1 MSRRASLLLFA
12 VPVLLGAAD
21 PSASDLR
28 EVLRTNGLA
37 QKAALLKLVPAPRGP
52 AESRW
57 NEFDE
62 WVFYHERR
70 LRPAL
75 RSLLPDPEV
84 GTPARSLLALIG
96 VPEDLR
102 LAVQLAPPS
111 RKLEA
116 NYWAYAL
123 SSALLQPD
131 CDEEWDFLRRCALG
145 DYRVSPRPPDTTVE
159 ASTIQTLAL
168 IDTPRSRAIL
178 EEVRHKNSHR
188 AASIARMIQ
197 TIQSHPSPLAG
208 PDPKELARRLGRTLE
223 MGDFERAEKPWY
235 NETGDKV
242 LIDLYFIDDAG
253 WQMQTFTFH
262 KADGVWHLRGV
273 RPTMAAIDC
282 PCPQCGSAR

>member
-1 MSRRASLLLFA
+1 
-12 VPVLLGAAD
+12 
-21 PSASDLR
+21 
-28 EVLRTNGLA
+28 
-37 QKAALLKLVPAPRGP
+37 
-52 AESRW
+52 
-57 NEFDE
+57 
-62 WVFYHERR
+62 
-70 LRPAL
+70 
-75 RSLLPDPEV
+75 LLPDPEV

-102 LAVQLAPPS
+102 LAVQLAPPPS

-242 LIDLYFIDDAG
+242 LISIFHRRRRLADADLHFPQGRRGLAPSRSPSY
-253 WQMQTFTFH
+253 
-262 KADGVWHLRGV
+262 DGSHRLPLPSMRIRTVAHPNYR
-273 RPTMAAIDC
+273 R
-282 PCPQCGSAR
+282 QKSAVL